1 MKPYQKLT
9 IVIFL
14 LLESYFAVS
23 AQYEN
28 FKQKVFTGSA
38 EVFLSLGQDIHSGRA
53 TAEQDWEKLF
63 STMGYT
69 KYLNNPKGEMI
80 KRELKEAML
89 LAFDPDRIAEADS
102 ILKHPATITNMPLVL
117 RQNIC
122 SPVNE
127 KKPTTFLSIRIFS
140 PYCTGQMKRQ
150 KNTYPNEPGHPIRY

>member
-1 MKPYQKLT
+1 MKPYLKLT
-9 IVIFL
+9 IIIFL

-69 KYLNNPKGEMI
+69 KYLTT
-80 KRELKEAML
+80 LKA
-89 LAFDPDRIAEADS
+89 
-102 ILKHPATITNMPLVL
+102 K
-117 RQNIC
+117 
-122 SPVNE
+122 
-127 KKPTTFLSIRIFS
+127 
-140 PYCTGQMKRQ
+140 
-150 KNTYPNEPGHPIRY
+150 